1 MRYPDAIDKL
11 IEALRKYPGVGK
23 KTAERYA
30 LYTVNRLNKE
40 AIDEIVDAYLRI
52 KEDIFKCPI
61 CGNITDT
68 DPCYICK
75 DQSRDKSTIIV
86 IEEAKD
92 LIVMEKTN
100 KYHIICADRDFNYDM
115 IHHIVNFKLEYIVDI
130 TTLDNQDIQ
139 ALCDL
144 VNNSTFKNYNTK
156 MSLFELTYY
165 LWKGKRLSNKI
176 KGLVHDL
183 SMDTSRYYLY
193 EFFTLMTYIRSS
205 GISASMDMLLLYYT
219 DNNEVNYNM
228 IYKNHQYF
236 DLG

>member
-11 IEALRKYPGVGK
+11 IEALRKYPGVGR
-23 KTAERYA
+23 KTAERFA
-30 LYTVNRLNKE
+30 LYTVNRLNDE

-100 KYHIICADRDFNYDM
+100 KYHGLYHVLNGAISPSDGIGP
-115 IHHIVNFKLEYIVDI
+115 EDI
-130 TTLDNQDIQ
+130 N
-139 ALCDL
+139 
-144 VNNSTFKNYNTK
+144 
-156 MSLFELTYY
+156 
-165 LWKGKRLSNKI
+165 I
-176 KGLVHDL
+176 KGLLVRLKDETIKEVILATNL
-183 SMDTSRYYLY
+183 SNEGETTAQYISRLLQDS
-193 EFFTLMTYIRSS
+193 TILVTRIAH
-205 GISASMDMLLLYYT
+205 GIPAGGNIEYADEITISKALEGRRKL
-219 DNNEVNYNM
+219 
-228 IYKNHQYF
+228 
-236 DLG
+236 

>member
-40 AIDEIVDAYLRI
+40 AIDEIVDAYLSI
-52 KEDIFKCPI
+52 KEDIFKCPV

-100 KYHIICADRDFNYDM
+100 KYHGLYHVLNGAISPSDGIGP
-115 IHHIVNFKLEYIVDI
+115 EDI
-130 TTLDNQDIQ
+130 N
-139 ALCDL
+139 
-144 VNNSTFKNYNTK
+144 
-156 MSLFELTYY
+156 
-165 LWKGKRLSNKI
+165 I
-176 KGLVHDL
+176 KGLIERLKDETVKEVILATNL
-183 SMDTSRYYLY
+183 SNEGETTAQYISRLLKDS
-193 EFFTLMTYIRSS
+193 TILITRIAH
-205 GISASMDMLLLYYT
+205 GIPAGGNIEYADEITISKALEGRIKL
-219 DNNEVNYNM
+219 
-228 IYKNHQYF
+228 
-236 DLG
+236 